1 VEQYLETE
9 GKTVV
14 WVADTHQVLGVIA
27 VADTVRPEALS
38 MVAKLKKLGIEKVVM
53 LTGDNSRTAH
63 RIAQESGVNQVYAEL
78 LPDDKVKVIQH
89 LQQYKTVAMV
99 GDG

>member
-1 VEQYLETE
+1 VVWAKRRLFTSSFSVPELSEWSEYLETE

-38 MVAKLKKLGIEKVVM
+38 MVAKLK
-53 LTGDNSRTAH
+53 N
-63 RIAQESGVNQVYAEL
+63 
-78 LPDDKVKVIQH
+78 
-89 LQQYKTVAMV
+89 
-99 GDG
+99 